1 MAEDKD
7 LDSYIET
14 VARML
19 ALPLD
24 DASRPAVRANLATI
38 FSIAELV
45 EAFPLPDEVEPAPI
59 FRA

>member
-14 VARML
+14 AARML

-38 FSIAELV
+38 FSFAELV